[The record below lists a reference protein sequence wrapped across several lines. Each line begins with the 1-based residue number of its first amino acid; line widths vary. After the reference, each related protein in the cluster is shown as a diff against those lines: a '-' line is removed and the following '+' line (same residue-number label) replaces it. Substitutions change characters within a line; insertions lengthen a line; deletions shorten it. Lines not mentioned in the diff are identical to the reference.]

1 MQGLALLARLDQH
14 ALLDRGLPH
23 ELLPGPLGAGRA
35 QLSPGLG
42 RVGAMAAAPLVQV
55 GTRSCT
61 YAVAK
66 ELTERLKK
74 HAQVRLEA
82 RGKKVSESLDAG

>member
-1 MQGLALLARLDQH
+1 MDFPTNFFLGLSAQGARSSH
-14 ALLDRGLPH
+14 R
-23 ELLPGPLGAGRA
+23 
-35 QLSPGLG
+35 GLG

-82 RGKKVSESLDAG
+82 RGKKVSESLDVG

>member
-1 MQGLALLARLDQH
+1 
-14 ALLDRGLPH
+14 
-23 ELLPGPLGAGRA
+23 
-35 QLSPGLG
+35 
-42 RVGAMAAAPLVQV
+42 MAAAPLVHV

-82 RGKKVSESLDAG
+82 RGKKVSESLDLG